1 MGLGAALRLA
11 LPVAIRHVPLLVPDL
26 KVAEDAVVLSAVTLL

>member
-11 LPVAIRHVPLLVPDL
+11 LPVTRGHVPLLGADL
-26 KVAEDAVVLSAVTLL
+26 QVAEDAVILGAVTLL